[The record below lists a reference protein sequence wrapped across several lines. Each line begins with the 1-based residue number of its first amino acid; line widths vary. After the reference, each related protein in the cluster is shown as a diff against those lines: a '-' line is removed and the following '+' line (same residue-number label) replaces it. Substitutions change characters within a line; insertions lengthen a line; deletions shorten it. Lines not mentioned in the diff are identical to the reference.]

1 MTFYMALDLELE
13 TYHRELPKL
22 IADSNEG
29 KFVLVRG
36 EAVIDVFGTYEDAIK
51 EGYTRF
57 GLESFLVKQILEG
70 YTRFGLESFLVKH
83 IQAVEQVHLISRLL
97 LCPTSPG
104 R

>member
-1 MTFYMALDLELE
+1 MALDLELE

-57 GLESFLVKQILEG
+57 GLESFLVKQI
-70 YTRFGLESFLVKH
+70 
-83 IQAVEQVHLISRLL
+83 QAVEQVHLISRLL

>member
-1 MTFYMALDLELE
+1 MVGGVARVTFYMALDLELE

-57 GLESFLVKQILEG
+57 GLESFLVKQI
-70 YTRFGLESFLVKH
+70 
-83 IQAVEQVHLISRLL
+83 QAVEQVHLISRLL